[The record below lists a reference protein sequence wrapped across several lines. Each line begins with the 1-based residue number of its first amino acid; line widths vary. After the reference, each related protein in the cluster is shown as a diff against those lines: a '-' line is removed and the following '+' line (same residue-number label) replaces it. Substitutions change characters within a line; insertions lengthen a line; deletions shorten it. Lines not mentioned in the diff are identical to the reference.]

1 MTDTIH
7 ATVVESQMRV
17 VARVKPEAFP
27 FFREHGCDIQIQEDS
42 DIVIFPPGSRQE
54 KLSQRSK
61 RCSNILLPDGT
72 IITAIDC
79 HTRSILLWFD
89 TACHATHL
97 AL

>member
-1 MTDTIH
+1 MTDTTDT
-7 ATVVESQMRV
+7 TVVESHIRV

-27 FFREHGCDIQIQEDS
+27 FFREHGCDIQTQAYS

-54 KLSQRSK
+54 KLSQTSK
-61 RCSNILLPDGT
+61 RCSTILLPDGT
-72 IITAIDC
+72 TITAIDC
-79 HTRSILLWFD
+79 YTRSILLWFD

>member
-1 MTDTIH
+1 MEDTIH
-7 ATVVESQMRV
+7 ATTVESHIRV
-17 VARVKPEAFP
+17 TARVKSEAIA
-27 FFREHGCDIQIQEDS
+27 FFREHGCDIQIQASS

-54 KLSQRSK
+54 KLSPTSK

-72 IITAIDC
+72 TITAIDC
-79 HTRSILLWFD
+79 HTRFILLWFD